1 MLYSSDDLQKDAEK
15 ENANAKRGERL
26 IVTKDIKTVLQIPK
40 SAAKGH
46 KTISGENKISGAGC
60 SSRGRAGHL
69 LIRSLMVQS
78 LATAVCMPSTVGQDT
93 NPKLH
98 SDASIG
104 V

>member
-1 MLYSSDDLQKDAEK
+1 MLHSSDDLQKDAEK
-15 ENANAKRGERL
+15 ENANAKKGERL
-26 IVTKDIKTVLQIPK
+26 IATKDIKTVLQIHK

-46 KTISGENKISGAGC
+46 KTISRKNKISGGGC

-78 LATAVCMPSTVGQDT
+78 LATPVCKPNAVGQDT
-93 NPKLH
+93 NPKLLF
-98 SDASIG
+98 DASIG

>member
-1 MLYSSDDLQKDAEK
+1 MIYRKMQKK
-15 ENANAKRGERL
+15 KMQMQKKGERL

-46 KTISGENKISGAGC
+46 KTISRKNKISGAGC

-78 LATAVCMPSTVGQDT
+78 LGTAVCMPSTVWQDN

>member
-1 MLYSSDDLQKDAEK
+1 MIYRKMQKK
-15 ENANAKRGERL
+15 KMQMQKKGERL

-46 KTISGENKISGAGC
+46 KTISRKNKISGAGC

-78 LATAVCMPSTVGQDT
+78 LGTAVCMPSIVGQDN

>member
-1 MLYSSDDLQKDAEK
+1 MIYRKMQKK
-15 ENANAKRGERL
+15 KMQMQKKGERL

-46 KTISGENKISGAGC
+46 KTISRKNKISGAGC

-78 LATAVCMPSTVGQDT
+78 LGTAVCMPNTVGQDN

-98 SDASIG
+98 SHASIG